1 MVFRAFKFA
10 VMVLAVVVLAMLSAV
25 VTMHFAIHGA
35 EVTVPSFKG
44 LTVAE
49 ATDKAAALGL
59 NFTVD
64 NHFYSVEIPA
74 GRILNQSPSPGTVV
88 RRGWRVRLS
97 ESVGPQRVAIP
108 NLTGSNQRLASIQLR
123 RIGLEVAPTAEM
135 PYAYAP
141 ADTVIAQNPAPDAA
155 GVESPMV
162 SLLVAVPPL
171 ETSGGTVMPDFTGQ
185 LYPAAVVAIAHAGL
199 KLAPTRTVSAG
210 VSAIGSPTD
219 GQPPQPPLAP
229 GTVTGQNPPAGHRV
243 DASIPIELTV
253 AQ

>member
-10 VMVLAVVVLAMLSAV
+10 VVVLGLAVIAMLSAIM
-25 VTMHFAIHGA
+25 TMHFAIHGA

-88 RRGWRVRLS
+88 RREWRVRLS

-108 NLTGSNQRLASIQLR
+108 NLTGINQRLASIQIR
-123 RIGLEVAPTAEM
+123 RIGLEVGPAAEM
-135 PYAYAP
+135 PYAYAA
-141 ADTVIAQNPAPDAA
+141 ADTVIAQTPAPDAA

-171 ETSGGTVMPDFTGQ
+171 EASGGMVMPDFTGQ
-185 LYPAAVVAIAHAGL
+185 SYSAAAVSISRAGL
-199 KLAPTRTVSAG
+199 KLAP
-210 VSAIGSPTD
+210 AITSPSDT
-219 GQPPQPPLAP
+219 QVPQPPVVP
-229 GTVTGQNPPAGHRV
+229 GTVMNQNPPVGYRV
-243 DASIPIELTV
+243 DASTPIELTV

>member
-10 VMVLAVVVLAMLSAV
+10 VVVLALAVLAMLSAV

-59 NFTVD
+59 NLAVD

-74 GRILNQSPSPGTVV
+74 GRILNQSPLPGTVV
-88 RRGWRVRLS
+88 RREWRVRLT

-108 NLTGSNQRLASIQLR
+108 NLTGTNQRLASIQIR
-123 RIGLEVAPTAEM
+123 RIGLELGPTAEM

-141 ADTVIAQNPAPDAA
+141 PDTVIAQNPAPDAA
-155 GVESPMV
+155 GVESPV
-162 SLLVAVPPL
+162 ISLLVAAPPL
-171 ETSGGTVMPDFTGQ
+171 ETSSGMVMPDFTGQ
-185 LYPAAVVAIAHAGL
+185 SFSGAAVAVAHAGL
-199 KLAPTRTVSAG
+199 KLAPVKAVSAAVPSV
-210 VSAIGSPTD
+210 VSLGTA
-219 GQPPQPPLAP
+219 QAPQLPVAP
-229 GTVTGQNPPAGHRV
+229 GTVMDQNPPAGHRV
-243 DASIPIELTV
+243 DGSTGIQLTV

>member
-1 MVFRAFKFA
+1 MFRAFKFA
-10 VMVLAVVVLAMLSAV
+10 VVVLALAVLAMISAV

-49 ATDKAAALGL
+49 ATEQAAALGL
-59 NFTVD
+59 NLTVE

-74 GRILNQSPSPGTVV
+74 GRILRQSPAPGTVV
-88 RRGWRVRLS
+88 RREWRVRLT
-97 ESVGPQRVAIP
+97 ESIGPQRVAIP

-123 RIGLEVAPTAEM
+123 RMGLEVGPTAEM

-141 ADTVIAQNPAPDAA
+141 ADTVIAQNPTPDAG
-155 GVESPMV
+155 GVESPLV
-162 SLLVAVPPL
+162 SLLIATPPL
-171 ETSGGTVMPDFTGQ
+171 EGSGGIVMPDFTGQ
-185 LYPAAVVAIAHAGL
+185 SYSAAAAAISHAGL
-199 KLAPTRTVSAG
+199 KLAPVKTAPVA
-210 VSAIGSPTD
+210 VPAIASPTD
-219 GQPPQPPLAP
+219 TQAPQPPVTP
-229 GTVTGQNPPAGHRV
+229 GTVVSQNPPSGYRV